1 MRFFSNGIIKLIN
14 TSSPG
19 VSSWQLVLVRSV
31 FQLVAVAPVI
41 YCNQS
46 SCIRLD
52 SCWVTRAKVLAQAV
66 LGGAMLLCV
75 FEAIDR
81 LPIGDFS
88 AVAFSSPVFTMALSS
103 LLLRERCGVY
113 RALVAALLVAG
124 VLLLTHPPL
133 LFGAPAAAVT
143 APDSAAA
150 RDRGLDLAGIC
161 FAVATALL
169 SASVSVLAR

>member
-1 MRFFSNGIIKLIN
+1 M
-14 TSSPG
+14 
-19 VSSWQLVLVRSV
+19 SSWQLVLVRSV
-31 FQLVAVAPVI
+31 FQLVAVAPAI
-41 YCNQS
+41 YCSQA

-75 FEAIDR
+75 FEAIGR

-113 RALVAALLVAG
+113 RALVAALLLAG

-133 LFGAPAAAVT
+133 LFGPPAAAAVT